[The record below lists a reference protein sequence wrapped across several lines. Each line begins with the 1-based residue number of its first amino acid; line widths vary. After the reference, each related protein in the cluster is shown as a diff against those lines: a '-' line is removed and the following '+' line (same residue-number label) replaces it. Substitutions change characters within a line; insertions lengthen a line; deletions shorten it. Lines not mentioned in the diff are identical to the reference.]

1 MWPYAIHPFFMI
13 INKQLSKAKQYLR
26 SGSYSKAIENL
37 DKYLKISPKD
47 TSGLMLRGEAFLR
60 NEQFDLALID
70 YAKVVEID
78 DKNILAL
85 NNFSLALIRNNK
97 PQEAKEIIQYI
108 HELDPDNLSGFINL
122 GNIHQALGEYQEAV
136 NSAMRAVQID
146 PKSALAYLNLGSA
159 IGALGHTEASKQ
171 AFLMSNFL
179 DPKNIATKINIAQI
193 EYKAGNN
200 SEAILMYENIL
211 TLKNI
216 TPLESELV
224 KYYLSYS
231 YLCIGQLEKGW
242 DLYDYGFSGLL
253 PTGSIRS
260 PRKFNQP
267 KWNGNSAETK
277 TILIW
282 SEQGLGDE
290 IMFAT
295 CLFDV
300 AAMGLDV
307 ILECE
312 PRLVDAYKRTFP
324 SWKVRSPFLINQSD
338 SLYHDFD
345 LHYPMGSLPKLFRKN
360 IDQFSV
366 SNILFLPIPSIKE
379 KYASILN
386 PFKPKLLIGISW
398 RGGLLSALRN
408 TNYSSIRDWGGIL
421 TLSNCQFVNLQY
433 GECEEELLE
442 AEGLFGIEILRW
454 KDLDLK
460 NDLESV
466 MALVSN
472 LDYVISVE
480 TAICTISPA
489 LGVSTILLAN
499 RSWFFLG
506 AENKFPWFNKFVTPL
521 ISDTGEMVA
530 SKLHLVPDLL
540 LKDKR
545 TNLKI

>member
-1 MWPYAIHPFFMI
+1 MT
-13 INKQLSKAKQYLR
+13 INKKLLKAQQYLR
-26 SGSYSKAIENL
+26 TGYYLKAIEIL
-37 DKYLKISPKD
+37 DKHLKISTTD
-47 TSGLMLRGEAFLR
+47 TSGLMLRGEVFLR
-60 NEQFDLALID
+60 NEQFELALID
-70 YAKVVEID
+70 YAKVIEID
-78 DKNILAL
+78 PKNILAL
-85 NNFSLALIRNNK
+85 NNFSLALIRCNK
-97 PQEAKEIIQYI
+97 PHEAKEIIEYI
-108 HELDPDNLSGFINL
+108 HELDPDNFGGFINL
-122 GNIHQALGEYQEAV
+122 GKIHQILGEYQDAV
-136 NSAMRAVQID
+136 NAAMRAVQID
-146 PKSALAYLNLGSA
+146 PKSSLAYLNLGTA
-159 IGALGHTEASKQ
+159 IGVLGHTESAKQ

-179 DPKNIATKINIAQI
+179 DPTNVAAKINIAQI
-193 EYKAGNN
+193 EDKLGNY

-216 TPLESELV
+216 SPLESDLV

-231 YLCIGQLEKGW
+231 YLFFGQLEKGW
-242 DLYDYGFSGLL
+242 SLYDYGFSGLL

-324 SWKVRSPFLINQSD
+324 SWKVRSPSLINQSD
-338 SLYHDFD
+338 SLYNDFD

-360 IDQFSV
+360 IDQFNV
-366 SNILFLPIPSIKE
+366 SNILFSPIPSIKE

-386 PFKPKLLIGISW
+386 PFKHKLLVGISW

-408 TNYSSIRDWGGIL
+408 TSYSSIRDWGEVL

-442 AEGLFGIEILRW
+442 AEDLFGIKILRW

-480 TAICTISPA
+480 TAICTLSPA
-489 LGVSTILLAN
+489 LGISTILLAN

-506 AENKFPWFNKFVTPL
+506 EENKLPWFKSVTPL
-521 ISDTGEMVA
+521 IADKGVIVA

-545 TNLKI
+545 MNLKI

>member
-1 MWPYAIHPFFMI
+1 MT
-13 INKQLSKAKQYLR
+13 INKKLLKAQRYLR
-26 SGSYSKAIENL
+26 TGYYLEAIDIL
-37 DKYLKISPKD
+37 DKHLKISPTD
-47 TSGLMLRGEAFLR
+47 LSGLMLRGEVFLR
-60 NEQFDLALID
+60 NEQFELALID

-78 DKNILAL
+78 TKNILAL
-85 NNFSLALIRNNK
+85 NNFSLALIRCNK
-97 PQEAKEIIQYI
+97 PHEAKEIIEYI
-108 HELDPDNLSGFINL
+108 HELDPDNFGGFINL
-122 GNIHQALGEYQEAV
+122 GKIHQALGEYQDAV
-136 NSAMRAVQID
+136 NSAMRAIQID
-146 PKSALAYLNLGSA
+146 PKSSLAYLNLGTA
-159 IGALGHTEASKQ
+159 IGALGHTESAKQ

-179 DPKNIATKINIAQI
+179 DPTNVTAKINIAQI
-193 EYKAGNN
+193 EDKAGKY

-211 TLKNI
+211 TLNNI
-216 TPLESELV
+216 TPLESDLV

-231 YLCIGQLEKGW
+231 YLCIGKLEKGW
-242 DLYDYGFSGLL
+242 GLYDYGFSDLL
-253 PTGSIRS
+253 PTGANRS

-267 KWNGNSAETK
+267 KWNGAFAETK

-300 AAMGLDV
+300 AAMDLEV

-312 PRLVDAYKRTFP
+312 PRLVNAYKRTFP
-324 SWKVRSPFLINQSD
+324 NWKVRSQFLINQSD
-338 SLYHDFD
+338 SLYNDFD
-345 LHYPMGSLPKLFRKN
+345 FHYPMGSLPKLFRKN
-360 IDQFSV
+360 IDQFNV
-366 SNILFLPIPSIKE
+366 GNILFSPIPSIKE

-386 PFKPKLLIGISW
+386 PFKHKLLVGISW

-408 TNYSSIRDWGGIL
+408 TSYSSIRDWGEIL

-506 AENKFPWFNKFVTPL
+506 EENKFPWFKSVTPL
-521 ISDTGEMVA
+521 ISDIGEMVA

-540 LKDKR
+540 FKDKR
-545 TNLKI
+545 MNLKI